1 MTSIPARLGLVQRV
15 LPEYRIPFFELLAE
29 SCEGG
34 LSIFGGEARPHEAI
48 QTAQT
53 PPKVNLTPA
62 NNRHF
67 LRGKFYLCWQGGLLR
82 WLKTWNPE
90 VLILE
95 ANPRYLS
102 SPSAVRWMH
111 RHHRPVIGWGLGAP
125 TGSGSTA
132 GIRRSFQRS
141 FLKQFDALI
150 TYSQT
155 GFEQY
160 QQLGFDP
167 ERIFIAP
174 NAAAAKPARAPAVRE
189 PVYPDGKAVLL
200 FVGRLQAR
208 KRVDVL
214 LQACASLPELMQ
226 PRLWI
231 IGDGPEK
238 PGLEKLAQ
246 TIYPQAEFLGAKF
259 GTDLGPFFDQADLF
273 VLPGTGGLAV
283 QQAMAHGLPV
293 IVGEADG
300 TQADLVKPDNG
311 VLVQPGSVEALRI
324 ALQDLLLDLSKLRRM
339 GAESYRIVAEE
350 INLENMVLAFAR
362 AVNFVLEK

>member
-1 MTSIPARLGLVQRV
+1 MTSIPTRLGLVQRV

-34 LSIFGGEARPHEAI
+34 LSIFSGEARPHEAI

-67 LRGKFYLCWQGGLLR
+67 FRGKFYLCWQGGLLR
-82 WLKTWNPE
+82 WLKIWNPQ

-102 SPSAVRWMH
+102 SPSAVRWM
-111 RHHRPVIGWGLGAP
+111 RQHHRPVIGWGLGAP
-125 TGSGSTA
+125 TGSSSKA

-160 QQLGFDP
+160 RQLGFDP
-167 ERIFIAP
+167 ERIFSAP
-174 NAAAAKPARAPAVRE
+174 NAAVPKPARAPVVRE
-189 PVYPDGKAVLL
+189 PAYPGGKAVLL

-214 LQACASLPELMQ
+214 LQACASLPETMQ

-246 TIYPQAEFLGAKF
+246 TVYPQAEFLGAKY
-259 GTDLGPFFDQADLF
+259 GTDLEPFFDQADLF

-300 TQADLVKPDNG
+300 TQADLVRPQNG
-311 VLVQPGSVEALRI
+311 ILVQPGSVEALRT
-324 ALQDLLLDLSKLRRM
+324 ALQSLLSDVTRLRRM
-339 GAESYRIVAEE
+339 GDESCRIVAEE

-362 AVNFVLEK
+362 AVNCVLEK